1 MSLFAC
7 ISSIYLKNYYR
18 MYEQHVEKNR
28 EPLYVIGNGWSSYF
42 FLKNINK
49 RLYRP
54 IVISPNEMGLNTSK
68 LVDYLDSY
76 NDTSL
81 SLPKVPKTLYIRDSL
96 TKIDEKNQRI
106 YTEKGK
112 TIPYKKIV
120 LAIGSKVN
128 DFGVPGVLKESFFY
142 RSLDDRLQLQK
153 KLVEKNYQK
162 INIIGSGPVGIELA
176 FKLKYQGHD
185 VHIWEGL
192 NDILPGFS
200 PETKREVRSKMNL
213 VGINYSLNRPIV
225 KVSKNYVYPSGSPLH
240 PHDFSIWTGGIKR
253 IKIPFTSFEPS
264 SNKVNEKFEIYP
276 NVYCIG
282 DMVEGRGPPTA
293 QNAKY
298 QAKWLANHLNGKKQK
313 EYIPSE
319 VGKIIHIDDKIY
331 LESKFYQGYLPSFFQ
346 KWIDWF
352 YLL

>member
-7 ISSIYLKNYYR
+7 VSSIYLKNFYR
-18 MYEQHVEKNR
+18 IYEQQVEQNR

-49 RLYRP
+49 RQYRP
-54 IVISPNEMGLNTSK
+54 IVISPNEFGLNTSK
-68 LVDYLDSY
+68 LVDSLDSSD
-76 NDTSL
+76 DTSL
-81 SLPKVPKTLYIRDSL
+81 YLPKVQKTLYIRDSL
-96 TKIDEKNQRI
+96 SKIDEKNQWI
-106 YTEKGK
+106 YTKKGRSF
-112 TIPYKKIV
+112 PYKKLV
-120 LAIGSKVN
+120 LAIGSTVN

-153 KLVEKNYQK
+153 KIVEKNHQK

-176 FKLKYQGHD
+176 FKLKSLGHD
-185 VHIWEGL
+185 IHIWEGL

-200 PETKREVRSKMNL
+200 QETKREVRSKMNL
-213 VGINYSLNRPIV
+213 LGINYSLNRPIV
-225 KVSKNYVYPSGSPLH
+225 KVSKNFVYPSGSPLE

-253 IKIPFTSFEPS
+253 IKIPFTSS
-264 SNKVNEKFEIYP
+264 HKVNDKFEIYP

-282 DMVEGRGPPTA
+282 DMVEGKGPPTA

-298 QAKWLANHLNGKKQK
+298 QAKWLANHLNGKKQS
-313 EYIPSE
+313 EYKPNE
-319 VGKIIHIDDKIY
+319 VGKIIHIDNKIY
-331 LESKFYQGYLPSFFQ
+331 IESKYYQGYLPSFFQ
-346 KWIDWF
+346 RWIDWF